1 MSPTV
6 DVSMIDMS
14 GLQSQIPMAGMANF
28 KIVRVLGASVV
39 VGLDSMTFGGS
50 TFSGSSLLP
59 CFIVIDKV
67 AFWYIA
73 SCSGW
78 SLAFSESDL
87 SPCKLESPSRKGT
100 FGWFNTGYERKW
112 IL

>member
-39 VGLDSMTFGGS
+39 VGLD
-50 TFSGSSLLP
+50 
-59 CFIVIDKV
+59 
-67 AFWYIA
+67 
-73 SCSGW
+73 
-78 SLAFSESDL
+78 
-87 SPCKLESPSRKGT
+87 
-100 FGWFNTGYERKW
+100 
-112 IL
+112 